1 MKDVSKIDFVDKPE
15 QRSFVSAFQTLIKLG
30 AIQVTNA
37 ELTPFGLEMS
47 ILPTEP
53 VYSKLLVTSLKD
65 DYKDIRESISA
76 IVALLSVENIFY
88 QVRG

>member
-1 MKDVSKIDFVDKPE
+1 M
-15 QRSFVSAFQTLIKLG
+15 IKLG